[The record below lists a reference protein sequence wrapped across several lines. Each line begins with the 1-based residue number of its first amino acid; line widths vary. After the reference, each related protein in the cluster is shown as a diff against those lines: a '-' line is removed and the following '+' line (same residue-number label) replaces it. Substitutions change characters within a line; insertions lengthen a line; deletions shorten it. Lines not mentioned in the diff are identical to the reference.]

1 MNAVREAL
9 AAGQLQGAIDVA
21 QQQLKKSP
29 ADNDLR
35 ACLVEMLCLAG
46 QLERAD
52 DLLTALARR
61 HPDWIP
67 GAANLR
73 QLLRAQQARLALRAG
88 QLADDVIA
96 QPGPSLD
103 ALVAINFHL
112 AQGELED
119 AQEAAFALE
128 RSRVITDPAHE
139 NTWGAIR
146 DCDDSLNGYLEGLGT
161 DGRFYLW
168 QWSEIDTLQLH
179 PVTTPIERVWRRAE
193 VGLTDGRQGEV
204 FLPLTYTG
212 NTTDSYKLGRETAWQ
227 THAPALVTGLGLKLF
242 LVGETAMSLEQ
253 IAQAKCRQPE
263 VSDAV

>member
-9 AAGQLQGAIDVA
+9 AAGYLDEAIELA
-21 QQQLKKSP
+21 QQKLKKSP

-35 ACLVEMLCLAG
+35 AYLVEMLCIAG

-52 DLLTALARR
+52 EVLTALARR

-88 QLADDVIA
+88 QLADDVVA
-96 QPGPSLD
+96 TPGP
-103 ALVAINFHL
+103 ALEALLAINFHL
-112 AQGELED
+112 GQGELEE

-128 RSRVITDPAHE
+128 RARTSCDFTTD
-139 NTWGAIR
+139 GSYRDIR

-168 QWSEIDTLQLH
+168 QWGEIASLRLH
-179 PVTTPIERVWRRAE
+179 PATSPVELVWRRAE
-193 VGLTDGRQGEV
+193 INLADGRQGEAFV
-204 FLPLTYTG
+204 PLTYTAEL
-212 NTTDSYKLGRETAWQ
+212 NDSYSLGRETDWQ
-227 THAPALVTGLGLKLF
+227 EHASGLVTGLGLKMF
-242 LVGETAMSLEQ
+242 LVGDSALSLEQ
-253 IAQAKCRQPE
+253 MVQITRQAE
-263 VSDAV
+263 VSNAV